1 LDSKPLKELLR
12 IDRTITCKKK
22 GQIASF
28 MACPTCD
35 YYACNQL
42 TGDMIT
48 ELNCSPF
55 MDRTVKRLVP
65 RRCKLYIIKYLDGT
79 LLEAP
84 DLDPSHPDRELMKD
98 VDTVFQIGKELVPV
112 IVLKPKPKEDRDNI
126 VKNIQAKA
134 KKKPVK

>member
-1 LDSKPLKELLR
+1 MDSITLKEILR
-12 IDRTITCKKK
+12 IDRAIVCKRK

-35 YYACNQL
+35 HYICNQL
-42 TGDMIT
+42 TDENIQ

-65 RRCKLYIIKYLDGT
+65 RRCKMFIIKYLDGT
-79 LLEAP
+79 LKEAP
-84 DLDPSHPDRELMKD
+84 ELDPNKPDRELMKD

-112 IVLKPKPKEDRDNI
+112 IVLKPKPKEDRDAIVENI
-126 VKNIQAKA
+126 EGKS
-134 KKKPVK
+134 KKKQKK